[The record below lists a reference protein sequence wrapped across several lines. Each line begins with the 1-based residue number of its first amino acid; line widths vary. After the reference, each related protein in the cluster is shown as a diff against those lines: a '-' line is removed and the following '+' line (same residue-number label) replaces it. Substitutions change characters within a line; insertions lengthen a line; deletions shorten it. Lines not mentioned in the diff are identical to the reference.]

1 MSLRLIRSRHPSD
14 ETKKSTKPKETSNPS
29 IASLRTFRKE
39 FKLSAETL
47 LNVLI
52 PWLSDVSIFK
62 YYRRLNELSQVSY
75 GWAAMVNYSPSM
87 WSRFSN
93 AFPLA
98 TLVRVLNKLKEFPL
112 EVELFISSVAEDGS
126 FECAFGVGN
135 RWRSLTFRLEMLF
148 PQRPGFKIDLF
159 GGKAD
164 RLQHVDLGGIYLR
177 DTGILSGL
185 RTLILRYL
193 GDGASS
199 DEELIDLL
207 HASLALVKLSLE
219 KFACRLSINTALQG
233 LVELSVL
240 TDFTLRRIDA
250 PTSHQLLTLVR
261 MPKRTTFEMALDST
275 GDFFSGNLPA
285 HPIHPLRK
293 IMVAHLIVHGMLTPR
308 VVARVVSLVDLPKL
322 VLELTIAPLGS
333 DEDIQLASVFPML
346 KSSFIQMNC
355 DPRGGEE
362 LLRMVN
368 RRKADKIGG
377 LYNVQLLETLEAG
390 VILWRD
396 DEFEAES
403 ESKIEGVTSEDSFQT

>member
-14 ETKKSTKPKETSNPS
+14 ETKKSTKPKETSNLS

-39 FKLSAETL
+39 FEVFSLDTDGAG
-47 LNVLI
+47 
-52 PWLSDVSIFK
+52 DVSIFN
-62 YYRRLNELSQVSY
+62 YYGRLDELSQVSY

-87 WSRFSN
+87 WSQFSN

-98 TLVRVLNKLKEFPL
+98 TLVRFLNKLKEFPL
-112 EVELFISSVAEDGS
+112 EVELFISSVAEDSS

-207 HASLALVKLSLE
+207 HVSLALVKLSLE
-219 KFACRLSINTALQG
+219 KFVCRLSINTVLKG

-261 MPKRTTFEMALDST
+261 MPKRATFEMALDAT

-293 IMVAHLIVHGMLTPR
+293 IMVAHLIVSLK
-308 VVARVVSLVDLPKL
+308 VARREILVKCSG
-322 VLELTIAPLGS
+322 LG
-333 DEDIQLASVFPML
+333 
-346 KSSFIQMNC
+346 
-355 DPRGGEE
+355 G
-362 LLRMVN
+362 
-368 RRKADKIGG
+368 KADKIGG